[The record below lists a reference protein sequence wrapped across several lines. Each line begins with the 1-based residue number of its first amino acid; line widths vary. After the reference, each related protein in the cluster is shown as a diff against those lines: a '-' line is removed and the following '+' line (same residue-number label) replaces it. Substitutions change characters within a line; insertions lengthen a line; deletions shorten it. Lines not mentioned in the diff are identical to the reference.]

1 MLNPEK
7 VKITGHLTIRV
18 IDGKT
23 GAEKKKIETPNLV
36 VNGARTAL
44 VSLLC
49 NTDVDNYQVWGIGI
63 GISNTAPAVSQTDLQ
78 CAAGK
83 MFKKKYDV
91 SGRSFISDGHLEL
104 KVTVNTDEAGNAD
117 GEYYT
122 EAGLFTRGEVAWSK
136 TPDTITN
143 ATMLARQLHAPI
155 HKDGTISLEYTWR
168 LQIAVS

>member
-23 GAEKKKIETPNLV
+23 GVEKKKIETPNLV
-36 VNGARTAL
+36 VNGTRATLA
-44 VSLLC
+44 SLLC
-49 NTDVDNYQVWGIGI
+49 NTNVDKLQVWGIGI
-63 GISNTAPAVSQTDLQ
+63 GISNTVPAVSQTDLQ

-83 MFKKKYDV
+83 MFKKKYDE
-91 SGRSFISDGHLEL
+91 SGRGFTEDGHLEIQ
-104 KVTVNTDEAGNAD
+104 VTVNTDEAGNSE
-117 GEYYT
+117 GEYYC
-122 EAGLFTRGEVAWSK
+122 EAGLFTRGDAEWSK
-136 TPDTITN
+136 TPDPTTG